1 MLKRIPLFIAILALA
16 CWLGWHVTK
25 GLIATS
31 LLAYRQDGASR
42 ALAVEFAPG
51 NPATQAALGKYL
63 LYRAEAPQLTEGLA
77 SLQRAAALTLNDYR
91 YQLELARGFAANQR
105 NAEAANSFQRAIQ
118 LAPRHFETHW
128 AYANFALRAH
138 QRDTALESFRQA
150 LALSGQD
157 HAYRAEVEQASA
169 QHAYAALTGAYGF
182 DLGALERATPA
193 TAKAQ
198 THLVGFLAQRDSL
211 ELALTKWRK
220 LPVADAASYRNLLF
234 KLLAETQQAGRFNDA
249 REVWQRLLT
258 HEGEALNKS
267 SDADLITNGGF
278 ERQPLNERYPDLT
291 NGFDWQIEGH
301 AEVAADRTEL
311 AAHAGNQSLRL
322 RLVARLAEPFRHV
335 AQRVVVAP
343 NATYRLRFWV
353 KASELPSDVPYLEI
367 ADATAPQGFRL
378 IAAFPRQTDD
388 WQEQSLRFTVPAA
401 TNVIALRLCVPVMAT
416 LDLNRRNTVWL
427 DDISLHRE

>member
-1 MLKRIPLFIAILALA
+1 MLRRIPLFIIILSLA
-16 CWLGWHVTK
+16 CGLGWHITK

-31 LLAYRQDGASR
+31 LLAYRQDGTSR
-42 ALAVEFAPG
+42 ALAVEFAPT
-51 NPATQAALGKYL
+51 NPATHAAWGKYL
-63 LYRAEAPQLTEGLA
+63 LYRAEAAKPPERLEAGLA
-77 SLQRAAALTLNDYR
+77 ALQRAASLTPNDYR
-91 YQLELARGFAANQR
+91 YQMELARAYAANAQTR
-105 NAEAANSFQRAIQ
+105 EAGSSFQRAIQ

-128 AYANFALRAH
+128 AYANFALRAGE
-138 QRDTALESFRQA
+138 RDTALAAFRQA

-157 HAYRAEVEQASA
+157 GAYRAEVEQASA

-193 TAKAQ
+193 MAKAQ
-198 THLVGFLAQRDSL
+198 THLVSFLAERESL
-211 ELALTKWRK
+211 DLALAKWRT
-220 LPVADAASYRNLLF
+220 LPVADAMSYRHLLF

-249 REVWQRLLT
+249 REVWLRLLA
-258 HEGEALNKS
+258 HEGEA
-267 SDADLITNGGF
+267 SDDLITNGGF
-278 ERQPLNERYPDLT
+278 ERQPLSERFVDLQ

-335 AQRVVVAP
+335 TQRVVVVP

-353 KASELPSDVPYLEI
+353 RASELPSEVPYLEI

-378 IAAFPRQTDD
+378 TAAFPRQTED
-388 WQEQSLRFTVPAA
+388 WQEQSLRFTIPTT
-401 TNVIALRLCVPVMAT
+401 TNVIALRVCVPTMTT

-427 DDISLHRE
+427 DDVSLQRE

>member
-1 MLKRIPLFIAILALA
+1 MFKRLPLFIIILVLA

-42 ALAVEFAPG
+42 ALAAVYAP
-51 NPATQAALGKYL
+51 NDPATHAAWGKYL
-63 LYRAEAPQLTEGLA
+63 LYRAEAPQLAEGLV
-77 SLQRAAALTLNDYR
+77 SLQSAAALMPNDYR
-91 YQLELARGFAANQR
+91 YQLELARAFAANAR
-105 NAEAANSFQRAIQ
+105 TKEAANSFKRAIE

-128 AYANFALRAH
+128 AYANFALRAGE
-138 QRDTALESFRQA
+138 RDAALDAFRQA

-169 QHAYAALTGAYGF
+169 QHAYSALTGAYGF

-198 THLVGFLAQRDSL
+198 THLVSFLAQRSSL
-211 ELALTKWRK
+211 DLALTKWRT

-234 KLLAETQQAGRFNDA
+234 KLLTETQQAGRFNDA
-249 REVWQRLLT
+249 REVWLRLLT
-258 HEGEALNKS
+258 HEGEASGELITS
-267 SDADLITNGGF
+267 LITNGGF
-278 ERQPLNERYPDLT
+278 ERQPLNERFVDLQ
-291 NGFDWQIEGH
+291 NGFDWQIAGH

-311 AAHAGNQSLRL
+311 AAHAGQQSLRL
-322 RLVARLAEPFRHV
+322 RLVAQLAEPFQHV
-335 AQRVVVAP
+335 AQRVIVAP

-367 ADATAPQGFRL
+367 ADAAALQGFRL
-378 IAAFPRQTDD
+378 TAVFPRQTND
-388 WQEQSLRFTVPAA
+388 WQEQSLRFTVPAT
-401 TNVIALRLCVPVMAT
+401 TNVIMLRLCVPMMAT
-416 LDLNRRNTVWL
+416 LDLNRRNTAWL
-427 DDISLHRE
+427 DDVSLTKE